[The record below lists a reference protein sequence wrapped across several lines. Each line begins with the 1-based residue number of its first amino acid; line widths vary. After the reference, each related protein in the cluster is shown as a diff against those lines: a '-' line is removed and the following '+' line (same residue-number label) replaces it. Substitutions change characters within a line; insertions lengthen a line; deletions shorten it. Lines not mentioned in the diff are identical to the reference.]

1 MNKNTGIVIGLI
13 VVILAGIFAVYYY
26 MYTSRNSEMTGTR
39 IELTQEQK
47 ENLVREHIRVNISA
61 LSPEPEQL
69 GGTFRPSEFTFF
81 GDDAGTVLYEDGHN
95 LFLGRFTY
103 MVDESGAVVIT
114 SFTAEKNPNF
124 DAKG

>member
-1 MNKNTGIVIGLI
+1 MNKQIGIVISVLVLVLLGLS
-13 VVILAGIFAVYYY
+13 AAYYY
-26 MYTSRNSEMTGTR
+26 MYLQDGDMVTETQV
-39 IELTQEQK
+39 ELTQEER
-47 ENLVREHIRVNISA
+47 ENLVREHIRNNIST

-81 GDDAGTVLYEDGHN
+81 GEDAGTVLYEDGHN

-103 MVDESGAVVIT
+103 MIDGDGTVVIT